1 MSLLLVLPAL
11 IAQAPPA
18 QAPASLE
25 TLQAQLAAIP
35 EALVAGKAGSMKG
48 LVAKTK
54 AEWDKAKPGLAKTM
68 PEAEQVFVDKQLKS
82 MQKMKPTEQAA
93 GALGIANTLSRFQPK
108 PKDQGLIQARRATL
122 LAWCSVDAA
131 QWEPMP
137 RVGEALKLAV
147 DQDQGRHTLAAIGAQ
162 DALKRFEESRKKKQA
177 VPTKKALKDLLGFF
191 DVLAK
196 P

>member
-1 MSLLLVLPAL
+1 MKISIFCLALNLVLAFFL
-11 IAQAPPA
+11 VKHFQQVRIGG
-18 QAPASLE
+18 
-25 TLQAQLAAIP
+25 
-35 EALVAGKAGSMKG
+35 EAG
-48 LVAKTK
+48 
-54 AEWDKAKPGLAKTM
+54 
-68 PEAEQVFVDKQLKS
+68 
-82 MQKMKPTEQAA
+82 
-93 GALGIANTLSRFQPK
+93 LGIANTLSRFQPK